1 MNKKG
6 FTLVEIILTIS
17 LIGILFTIASTVL
30 RQGVDSYSTIT
41 ERGGALQAS
50 RFAIERMVRELR
62 RCGDDT
68 DNQLQNI
75 SETQIG
81 FTDADNL
88 NTNFSLNGQTLR
100 RGNDTLLD
108 SVTSLTFTGYK
119 SDNTQTTSAPQVR
132 RVRIQM
138 SVLPQGQ
145 ITPLT
150 LRTDVFLRNYLYEK
164 WQ

>member
-1 MNKKG
+1 MG

-17 LIGILFTIASTVL
+17 LIGILFMIASIVL
-30 RQGVDSYSTIT
+30 RQGIDSYSTIT

-75 SETQIG
+75 SGTQIG

-88 NTNFSLNGQTLR
+88 NTSFNLNGQTLR

-108 SVTSLTFTGYK
+108 NVTSLAFTGYK

-145 ITPLT
+145 TTPLT